1 MDILLMPVL
10 VRHKR
15 LVVMREVCDP
25 PFECSTHLSIVKDL
39 VHVIVEVV
47 GVIVVIVQ

>member
-1 MDILLMPVL
+1 MPVL

-15 LVVMREVCDP
+15 LVVMCVRCVAHEH
-25 PFECSTHLSIVKDL
+25 STHLSIVKDL